1 MDSTREWISSPPMEI
16 NDRNKKL
23 LEFARLVYNTYSDS
37 KNDVF
42 RRELNSLLAQNEHFT
57 DNFVMRDI
65 RDTKANTEKIS
76 KYLCLDVTASI
87 KYDYI
92 DHTFM
97 RARLE
102 MDNLRM
108 ENVLHNLT
116 EKDEINR
123 LYQFCFYAFYQIEML
138 VNWYFHKKYPSFD
151 ALLNE
156 MEQASV
162 GWDRGRFIRKGTET
176 DVSDIVIASKLNHFN
191 HLFFNNQ
198 KQIIFTL
205 RNLRNVRNEGSHR
218 CSVILKNENENDHL
232 RRFIKDSDF
241 SLIRKAVK
249 EVNKV
254 VSRETA
260 KSVSPAR

>member
-1 MDSTREWISSPPMEI
+1 MDSIKEWISSLPMEI

-37 KNDVF
+37 NNDLF
-42 RRELNSLLAQNEHFT
+42 RKELNSLLVQNEHFT
-57 DNFVMRDI
+57 DSFVMRDI

-76 KYLCLDVTASI
+76 KYLCLDISASI

-123 LYQFCFYAFYQIEML
+123 LYQFCFYAFYQVEML
-138 VNWYFHKKYPSFD
+138 VNWYFHKKYKSFD
-151 ALLNE
+151 TLLSE
-156 MEQASV
+156 MEQASMNW
-162 GWDRGRFIRKGTET
+162 GKGQFIRKGTER
-176 DVSDIVIASKLNHFN
+176 DVSDVVIASKLNHFS
-191 HLFFNNQ
+191 HLFFNDQ
-198 KQIIFTL
+198 PGIVYTL
-205 RNLRNVRNEGSHR
+205 RNLRKVRNEGAHR
-218 CSVILKNENENDHL
+218 CSVILKNNDENEFL
-232 RRFIKDSDF
+232 RRFITNSDF
-241 SLIRKAVK
+241 SLIRKSVR

-254 VSRETA
+254 VQREMP
-260 KSVSPAR
+260 KP